1 MTLPIHLTSIG
12 AVVVAAIASYTDIRT
27 TKIYNWLTFPAAG
40 LGVVARAVQYA
51 MEAPSDHMLEA
62 AGGGALNAVGGWLA
76 GVVMVVLLK
85 TALRLGKI
93 GHGDTKL
100 MGALGAWIG
109 PGLLVGAF
117 LYYCVFYSVFT
128 ILWMASAFPWNAY
141 LATKNLKA
149 VDLTKFNE
157 VRKKAI
163 PMAPFITAGL
173 LVALV
178 FEKPTL
184 VFFGFAAR

>member
-1 MTLPIHLTSIG
+1 MTFPIHLTSVG
-12 AVVVAAIASYTDIRT
+12 AIVVGAIASYTDIRT

-40 LGVVARAVQYA
+40 LGVVARAVEYGMAADPSNMMPHA
-51 MEAPSDHMLEA
+51 M
-62 AGGGALNAVGGWLA
+62 GGALNGVAGWLT
-76 GVVMVVLLK
+76 GVALVVLLK
-85 TALRLGKI
+85 VLLRLGKI

-109 PGLLVGAF
+109 PGLLCGAF

-149 VDLTKFNE
+149 LDLTKFNE
-157 VRKKAI
+157 VRKTAI

-173 LVALV
+173 LVAIF
-178 FEKPTL
+178 FEHQTL
-184 VFFGFAAR
+184 VFFGMAK